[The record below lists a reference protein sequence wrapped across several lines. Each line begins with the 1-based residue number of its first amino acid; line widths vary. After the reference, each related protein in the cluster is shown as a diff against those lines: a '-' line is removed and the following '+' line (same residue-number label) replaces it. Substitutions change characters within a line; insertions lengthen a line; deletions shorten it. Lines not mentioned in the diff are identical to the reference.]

1 MKLSGKEWE
10 GEAGWGA
17 GSSAGAAGV
26 IVSEVVDDVS
36 GGRLSSGEVVGG

>member
-17 GSSAGAAGV
+17 GSLAGAAGV
-26 IVSEVVDDVS
+26 IVSEVVVS
-36 GGRLSSGEVVGG
+36 